1 MQITNKVV
9 RISYSG
15 GLLGL
20 LFGSSRGK
28 LEKVLTEHNRDGWN
42 LAEVVSDNP
51 NVLIW
56 LVRFLLLLFTL
67 GLWTLSTGQLLV
79 LERRSDH
86 LNKLASRPD
95 APLNTR
101 RDPTLSAQRSFKVS

>member
-1 MQITNKVV
+1 MHITNKVV

-15 GLLGL
+15 GLLGI

-56 LVRFLLLLFTL
+56 LVRLVLLFLTL

-79 LERRSDH
+79 LERRSDYLSNQVSQNATN
-86 LNKLASRPD
+86 LNA
-95 APLNTR
+95 R
-101 RDPTLSAQRSFKVS
+101 RDPPLSAHR

>member
-1 MQITNKVV
+1 MQKMNKVI

-20 LFGSSRGK
+20 IFGSARGK

-42 LAEVVSDNP
+42 LAEVVEDNP
-51 NVLIW
+51 NLVIWVIRFVLLI
-56 LVRFLLLLFTL
+56 LTL

-79 LERRSDH
+79 LERPSNHVADQSNNRDQSLSNRSGP
-86 LNKLASRPD
+86 S
-95 APLNTR
+95 
-101 RDPTLSAQRSFKVS
+101 LSAQR